1 MYLVFLFFQSSLYM
15 FQTFV
20 FCIVGSDY
28 HVHDYQPLKVTRTA
42 PINMVILVII
52 LFVMELSTSI
62 KVINRYFTEYKVVH
76 RHHHRAKLRHQATC
90 FPELLHVGRRM
101 SSLVEDY
108 QRSPQEHQAGC
119 QDRQPGVQLLL
130 YNGKLFSTICQ
141 KSYLFGTICLLLWFI
156 LGPTKNSA
164 LKNEWIHLSSFTFL
178 LLCENKFL
186 SCSLGIWSNF

>member
-1 MYLVFLFFQSSLYM
+1 M
-15 FQTFV
+15 

-28 HVHDYQPLKVTRTA
+28 HVHGYQPRKVTRTA

-76 RHHHRAKLRHQATC
+76 RHHHRANLRHQATC

-119 QDRQPGVQLLL
+119 QDRLLGVQLLL

-164 LKNEWIHLSSFTFL
+164 LKNE
-178 LLCENKFL
+178 
-186 SCSLGIWSNF
+186 

>member
-62 KVINRYFTEYKVVH
+62 KVIDTLQSI
-76 RHHHRAKLRHQATC
+76 KLSTGITIEQNFVTKQHASPN
-90 FPELLHVGRRM
+90 FSM
-101 SSLVEDY
+101 LVENKKNVQSINDF
-108 QRSPQEHQAGC
+108 PKNI
-119 QDRQPGVQLLL
+119 RQVVRVANQG
-130 YNGKLFSTICQ
+130 YNDCIT
-141 KSYLFGTICLLLWFI
+141 
-156 LGPTKNSA
+156 
-164 LKNEWIHLSSFTFL
+164 
-178 LLCENKFL
+178 
-186 SCSLGIWSNF
+186 

>member
-1 MYLVFLFFQSSLYM
+1 MH
-15 FQTFV
+15 
-20 FCIVGSDY
+20 G
-28 HVHDYQPLKVTRTA
+28 YQPRKVTRTA

-108 QRSPQEHQAGC
+108 QRSPQVHQAGC

-156 LGPTKNSA
+156 LGPTKNSTLKMNEFTYLILHFYFYAKTSSLAA
-164 LKNEWIHLSSFTFL
+164 LLAFGVTFSLITSF
-178 LLCENKFL
+178 KP
-186 SCSLGIWSNF
+186 